1 MRKYIRLQIWPAVLW
16 IGGLLLDTAPLLEE
30 IWLLGGATK
39 QNEVARGSA
48 EAEYRSM
55 PQGICEML

>member
-1 MRKYIRLQIWPAVLW
+1 MWKYIRMQIWPAALW

-39 QNEVARGSA
+39 QNVVARGSA

-55 PQGICEML
+55 AQGICEMI